1 MGEGKNQ
8 HCRSDDHE
16 LHAGAGGRDE
26 IAQPMVDIAH
36 ARLVSKG
43 DAAQG
48 FHPAG
53 GGAQNPPQA
62 LRVRLTVEIFH
73 SQEDKESCHMKYVR
87 DDEIKAAFITMINK
101 LIYGYRLI
109 LTPYLKVLE
118 NSSGDEAIQRI
129 QHLEQLIA
137 QNSEQRDAL
146 TS

>member
-1 MGEGKNQ
+1 
-8 HCRSDDHE
+8 
-16 LHAGAGGRDE
+16 
-26 IAQPMVDIAH
+26 
-36 ARLVSKG
+36 
-43 DAAQG
+43 
-48 FHPAG
+48 
-53 GGAQNPPQA
+53 
-62 LRVRLTVEIFH
+62 
-73 SQEDKESCHMKYVR
+73 MKYVR